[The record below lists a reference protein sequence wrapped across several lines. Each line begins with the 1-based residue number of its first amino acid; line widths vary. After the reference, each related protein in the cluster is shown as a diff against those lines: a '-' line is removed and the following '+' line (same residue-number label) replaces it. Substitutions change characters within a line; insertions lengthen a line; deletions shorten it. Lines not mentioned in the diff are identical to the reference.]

1 MNETS
6 KQPPSDEAP
15 PGDEPQPLRTE
26 DQARVAKLAAEEA
39 LIREQLKRAELE
51 NNAAEREAKTWHRR
65 YTFVPSPRV
74 ALQAI
79 VAGVVM
85 VIALFAF
92 YQPLVDRVKNE
103 TIKTAKIAEKNAKIA
118 QLDADIQK
126 HKTELTRQENERV
139 NTENERV
146 SNMLDAKETELT
158 NLRKDLL
165 DKSVE
170 FEEQLAESK
179 AKHKEDLDELEN
191 KLAEAPQSGEQ
202 TGRLRNQLNAASTA
216 LSETTKALKS
226 ASIRTNQLRLPY
238 EKFPFNPRT
247 EKLWLKNKEEFN
259 PKKQI
264 TLEAW
269 FKAKDFNKNQ
279 WIVFKPFD
287 RSNKEPYYQYV
298 LGFRAG
304 KKGIVFGLALRGKG
318 RVRIDGAFKKALKI
332 NEWHHVAA
340 TYDGDSMM
348 LYLDGKKWSK
358 SKKVSSSIANY
369 NTNLGIGGRVKPTS
383 GGSLNEVFQG
393 ELSEVRIWEVART
406 EEQIRANMN
415 KTIPPETNDLVW
427 SSDDYFAKKNQ

>member
-1 MNETS
+1 MPNIDPHEALAARLDALTETVTNE
-6 KQPPSDEAP
+6 
-15 PGDEPQPLRTE
+15 GDPKEQAATALLVA
-26 DQARVAKLAAEEA
+26 QARKELAQAVEVRKRIDQPWWMGRKLELLIGVVIAAA
-39 LIREQLKRAELE
+39 VIAGYFFTNLRPLLSADEQLALKNAE
-51 NNAAEREAKTWHRR
+51 
-65 YTFVPSPRV
+65 
-74 ALQAI
+74 
-79 VAGVVM
+79 
-85 VIALFAF
+85 IA
-92 YQPLVDRVKNE
+92 QK
-103 TIKTAKIAEKNAKIA
+103 KAKIQE
-118 QLDADIQK
+118 LD
-126 HKTELTRQENERV
+126 TELTRQENERV
-139 NTENERV
+139 RK
-146 SNMLDAKETELT
+146 MLSEKEADLT
-158 NLRKDLL
+158 YVRK
-165 DKSVE
+165 
-170 FEEQLAESK
+170 QLAETNEGFK
-179 AKHKEDLDELEN
+179 AQLAKREAKWKVFRTELEK
-191 KLAEAPQSGEQ
+191 KLQAAPQRSDERD
-202 TGRLRNQLNAASTA
+202 RLRNQLEAASAA
-216 LSETTKALKS
+216 LSETKQALS
-226 ASIRTNQLRLPY
+226 EAQIRTNQLRLPY

-287 RSNKEPYYQYV
+287 PSNKEPYYQYV